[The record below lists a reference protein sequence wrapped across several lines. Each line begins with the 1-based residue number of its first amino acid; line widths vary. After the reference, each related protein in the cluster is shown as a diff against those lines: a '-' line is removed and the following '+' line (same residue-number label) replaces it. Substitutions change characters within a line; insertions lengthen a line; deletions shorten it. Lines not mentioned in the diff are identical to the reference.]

1 MSLDFIHIEEKGIKY
16 LVHPAGSIFEGI
28 KIREN
33 PNDAFENAIKRGMIE
48 LKNDNIEEPK
58 LKSRL
63 LMQYVLNETRQYV
76 IVNDMEN
83 LEKNKEKQYFEG
95 IKILKKGIPIEHI
108 THQKE
113 FMKLNFFVDKN
124 VLIPRQDTEILVE
137 EVIKIAKRINAKKI
151 LDLCTGSGA
160 IAVSLAKYLPQTE
173 ITAIDISNDALK
185 IAKKNAV
192 SNNVENQITFISSD
206 MFTNLN
212 EEKFDIIVSNPPYIK
227 TNVIKELDI
236 QVKNEP
242 YIALDGGEDG
252 LDFYKKIIN
261 ESYQYLECNGYLCL
275 EIGFDQKFDV
285 IELIENAEK
294 FEGTYSKKD
303 LFDNDRIIITR
314 MRG

>member
-1 MSLDFIHIEEKGIKY
+1 MTISE
-16 LVHPAGSIFEGI
+16 
-28 KIREN
+28 
-33 PNDAFENAIKRGMIE
+33 AIKKGMIE
-48 LKNDNIEEPK
+48 LKNENIEEPK

-63 LMQYVLNETRQYV
+63 LMQSILNQTRQYV
-76 IVNDMEN
+76 IVNDMEE
-83 LEKNKEKQYFEG
+83 LEKNKEEQYFSA

-137 EVIKIAKRINAKKI
+137 EVIKIAQKTNAKKI

-160 IAVSLAKYLPQTE
+160 IAVSLAKYLPQSE

-227 TNVIKELDI
+227 TNVIDNLDI

-242 YIALDGGEDG
+242 HIALDGGKDG
-252 LDFYKKIIN
+252 LYFYKKIIN
-261 ESYQYLECNGYLCL
+261 ESYQYLKYKGFLCL
-275 EIGFDQKFDV
+275 EIGFDQKIDV
-285 IELIENAEK
+285 IDLIENEEK
-294 FEGTYSKKD
+294 FENTYSKKD
-303 LFDNDRIIITR
+303 LYDNDRIIVTR
-314 MRG
+314 LI